1 MNENDS
7 MPYIALLSINGSAT
21 GERLEYAFHTF
32 SLRNE
37 CYYTPTGDVTF
48 SSPNPDASA
57 LEGGVE
63 RLVDAVL
70 QLETTAVVLSVGD
83 VRRLLADSPND
94 ETLDLGKGMMRQRND
109 LEALCVQALATHDH
123 RH

>member
-48 SSPNPDASA
+48 SSPNPDAIA

-70 QLETTAVVLSVGD
+70 QLETKAVVLSVD
-83 VRRLLADSPND
+83 AVKQSLNESSDKQSF
-94 ETLDLGKGMMRQRND
+94 DLGKGIVRKRSD
-109 LEALCVQALATHDH
+109 LEALCAQALATHDH
-123 RH
+123 QH